1 MKNATEQVVGGALDI
16 HYRITCTL
24 NNNQACPGIVART
37 ARAVIPCGESEGGVI
52 VLNINEP
59 PYKNLTHSYM
69 LTLEI
74 QEIVFNQWTEDVI
87 NRINRDH
94 GWNWRWSYENNAP
107 ERFQED
113 ICSRG
118 SYSPGSTTGGSGWV
132 SAPVNVR

>member
-1 MKNATEQVVGGALDI
+1 
-16 HYRITCTL
+16 
-24 NNNQACPGIVART
+24 
-37 ARAVIPCGESEGGVI
+37 VIPCGESEGGVI

-74 QEIVFNQWTEDVI
+74 QEIVFNAWTEDVI

-94 GWNWRWSYENNAP
+94 GWNYRYRDGRL

-113 ICSRG
+113 ICPTG
-118 SYSPGSTTGGSGWV
+118 TYSPTAVTEGG
-132 SAPVNVR
+132 AA